1 MADDNIEHVH
11 CSIEKVF
18 VFEIPKVSSVSNGYS
33 ARDWPKQAVWT
44 GRLRVVSKGDKCNI
58 LLEHSEEG
66 KGVYLKCPYTNKT
79 VVSAVVDSSRYFVL
93 RVEDQG
99 RKALVGLGFKTRS
112 QAFEFNVGL
121 QEFDNLQ
128 TKDKRAEEYLSSLP
142 SKDYSIPEGGSITVS
157 VPIVKKPPEGGE
169 KKKKKKTKAA
179 VALPEEGG
187 GLKLQPPP
195 EVKTRQPAIK
205 KPVSPGSSGPAS
217 AGGSAG
223 ASQPKPAPAASKPGP
238 GSASGA
244 GVEQDLFGF
253 GGLSVGGQAPAKAQ
267 QASANPFDE
276 LF

>member
-11 CSIEKVF
+11 CSIDKVF

-66 KGVYLKCPYTNKT
+66 KGVYLKCPYGNKT

-142 SKDYSIPEGGSITVS
+142 SKDYAIPEGGSITVS

-169 KKKKKKTKAA
+169 KKKKKKKA
-179 VALPEEGG
+179 ALPEEGG

-205 KPVSPGSSGPAS
+205 KPASPGSAPAS
-217 AGGSAG
+217 GVSPG
-223 ASQPKPAPAASKPGP
+223 ASQPKPAPAASKPGA
-238 GSASGA
+238 GGASAIGA
-244 GVEQDLFGF
+244 EQDLFGF
-253 GGLSVGGQAPAKAQ
+253 GGLSVSGQAPAKAQ